1 MGACCGRA
9 WAPVAGCVG
18 AGVRGHPVAG
28 VRLHPVGRWG
38 TAREDL
44 RVLPAF
50 ATRSAC
56 VGACCGR
63 AWAPVAGVRE
73 LRACV
78 GATQRS
84 QTRGL
89 PRHKRQRLM
98 QPSGCQSL
106 VYTSR
111 FVRVILAQGPC

>member
-9 WAPVAGCVG
+9 
-18 AGVRGHPVAG
+18 
-28 VRLHPVGRWG
+28 
-38 TAREDL
+38 
-44 RVLPAF
+44 
-50 ATRSAC
+50 S
-56 VGACCGR
+56 
-63 AWAPVAGVRE
+63 APVAGVRE

-89 PRHKRQRLM
+89 PRHKRQRLAKRL
-98 QPSGCQSL
+98 STI

-111 FVRVILAQGPC
+111 FVRVILAQGHADLFCIVPILMDDPRRESSDAMK